1 MLLKDSVG
9 VLILKY
15 ATPLDPNFMLYV
27 ILDKSFKNDTNIKK
41 KKMLWKAGSRIQ
53 KCGYIIVS

>member
-41 KKMLWKAGSRIQ
+41 KKCFGKQEAGYKS
-53 KCGYIIVS
+53 VVTLL